1 MSNPKTVTNP
11 EMLERA
17 RRLRRD
23 LTIPEQRLWQ
33 ALRDRRLSGVKF
45 RRQVVLGAYVV
56 DFFQS
61 THRLVIEIDGASH
74 MDRGEYDRMRQ
85 TWLEGQGYHVI
96 RVSNDEILF
105 ELDRVLDAVLLA
117 LDRVEP

>member
-1 MSNPKTVTNP
+1 MSERRKPTSL

-17 RRLRRD
+17 RRLRHNR
-23 LTIPEQRLWQ
+23 TIPERRLWH
-33 ALRDRRLSGVKF
+33 ALRDRRLRGVKF

-74 MDRGEYDRMRQ
+74 MDRGEYDCLRQ
-85 TWLEGQGYHVI
+85 TWLEGRGYHVI
-96 RVSNDEILF
+96 RVSNDEVLF
-105 ELDRVLDAVLLA
+105 ELDSVLNAVLLA